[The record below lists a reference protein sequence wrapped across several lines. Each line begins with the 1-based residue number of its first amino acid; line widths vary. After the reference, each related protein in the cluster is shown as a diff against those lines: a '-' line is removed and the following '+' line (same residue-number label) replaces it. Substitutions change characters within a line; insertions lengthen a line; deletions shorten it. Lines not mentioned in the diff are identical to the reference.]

1 MCYNTIEKG
10 ANVKIT
16 LCSSKGQKQGG
27 YVMSY
32 AIIRNAKYK
41 SENLKGIYRHNERR
55 NTNYSNKNIDKEK
68 SYLNYSL
75 KSPQFTYEKEFQRIK
90 KEYNLKGQVKTV
102 SNIVCEYIITSDKAF
117 FDTVGEVETKRY
129 FETAYKFVCEYKD
142 LGEQYI
148 LSAKVHMDEETP
160 HMHLVFI
167 PVVHTTDKKGNDID
181 KIACSEFWKAKDSYR
196 QLQDAF
202 YNYMVANNFELERGN
217 PSEKIHLSVE
227 DYKNITN
234 FEQNK
239 TLLKDI
245 KIELPEVPDIS
256 NFRWTIKNR
265 DEKIQEQ
272 IIKPKDKAIQ
282 ELQEQNALLTIAL
295 NKQIKTVDK
304 AIKHEKN
311 IKPILNENAE
321 LKEKYENLENN
332 YNSRLQ
338 EETRKIENKYEEQI
352 SYLENEN
359 NFLKNIINT
368 LQKTVH
374 KFIEWVCIKFSI
386 TDEESFVRKFE
397 IENDIYLDPE
407 KQIEHEEELEYEEM
421 EW

>member
-1 MCYNTIEKG
+1 
-10 ANVKIT
+10 
-16 LCSSKGQKQGG
+16 
-27 YVMSY
+27 MSY

-55 NTNYSNKNIDKEK
+55 NTNYSNKNINKDKT
-68 SYLNYSL
+68 YLNYSL
-75 KSPQFTYEKEFQRIK
+75 KSTQFTYEKEFQRIR

-102 SNIVCEYIITSDKAF
+102 SNIVCEYIITSNKALF
-117 FDTVGEVETKRY
+117 ETIGEDETRRY

-167 PVVHTTDKKGNDID
+167 PVVHTTDKNGNNID

-202 YNYMVANNFELERGN
+202 YKYMVANHFELERGN
-217 PSEKIHLSVE
+217 PSEKVHLSVE

-234 FEQNK
+234 FEKSK
-239 TLLKDI
+239 TLLQDVKMD
-245 KIELPEVPDIS
+245 LPETPDITS
-256 NFRWTIKNR
+256 FKKIMINR

-282 ELQEQNALLTIAL
+282 ELKEQNFLLTMAL

-304 AIKHEKN
+304 AIKYEKD
-311 IKPILNENAE
+311 IKPILDENAE
-321 LKEKYENLENN
+321 FKEKCEVLEIT
-332 YNSRLQ
+332 YNAKIQ

-386 TDEESFVRKFE
+386 TDEDSFIRKFE
-397 IENDIYLDPE
+397 YENDIYLAPE
-407 KQIEHEEELEYEEM
+407 KQIEHEKELEYEEM

>member
-1 MCYNTIEKG
+1 
-10 ANVKIT
+10 
-16 LCSSKGQKQGG
+16 
-27 YVMSY
+27 MSY

-41 SENLKGIYRHNERR
+41 SENLKGIYRHNERK
-55 NTNYSNKNIDKEK
+55 NTNYSNKNIDKDK

-75 KSPQFTYEKEFQRIK
+75 KSPQFTYEKEFQRIR
-90 KEYNLKGQVKTV
+90 KEYNLKGQIKTV

-117 FDTVGEVETKRY
+117 FETIGEVETRRY
-129 FETAYKFVCEYKD
+129 FETAYKFVCNYKD

-167 PVVHTTDKKGNDID
+167 PVVHTKDKKGNDID
-181 KIACSEFWKAKDSYR
+181 KIACSEFWKSKDSYR
-196 QLQDAF
+196 QLQDSF

-234 FEQNK
+234 FEKSK

-272 IIKPKDKAIQ
+272 IIKPKDQAIQ
-282 ELQEQNALLTIAL
+282 ELKEQNFMLIMAL

-304 AIKHEKN
+304 AIKYEKN
-311 IKPILNENAE
+311 IKPILDENAE
-321 LKEKYENLENN
+321 LKVKCETLEND
-332 YNSRLQ
+332 YNTKL
-338 EETRKIENKYEEQI
+338 EEVTKKIKNKYEEHI

-359 NFLKNIINT
+359 NFLKKVINT

-397 IENDIYLDPE
+397 NENDIYLDPE
-407 KQIEHEEELEYEEM
+407 KQIEHEEELEGEYEM
-421 EW
+421 

>member
-1 MCYNTIEKG
+1 
-10 ANVKIT
+10 
-16 LCSSKGQKQGG
+16 
-27 YVMSY
+27 MSY

-68 SYLNYSL
+68 SNLNYSL
-75 KSPQFTYEKEFQRIK
+75 KSPQFTYEKEFERIR
-90 KEYNLKGQVKTV
+90 KEYNLKGQIKTV
-102 SNIVCEYIITSDKAF
+102 SNIVCEYIITSDKTF
-117 FDTVGEVETKRY
+117 FENIGENETKRY

-167 PVVHTTDKKGNDID
+167 PVVHTKDTKGNDID

-202 YNYMVANNFELERGN
+202 FEFMVVNNFELERGN
-217 PSEKIHLSVE
+217 PSEKVHLSVE

-234 FEQNK
+234 FEESK
-239 TLLKDI
+239 TLLQDI
-245 KIELPEVPDIS
+245 KTELPETPDITS
-256 NFRWTIKNR
+256 LKKLMINR

-282 ELQEQNALLTIAL
+282 ELKEQNFLLTMAL

-304 AIKHEKN
+304 AIKYEKD
-311 IKPILNENAE
+311 IKPILDENAE
-321 LKEKYENLENN
+321 LKEKCETLENN
-332 YNSRLQ
+332 YNTKLQ
-338 EETRKIENKYEEQI
+338 EETKKIENKYKEHI

-359 NFLKNIINT
+359 NFLKNILNT
-368 LQKTVH
+368 LQKTVN

-386 TDEESFVRKFE
+386 TDEDAFVRKFE

-407 KQIEHEEELEYEEM
+407 KQLEHEEELEYEEM

>member
-1 MCYNTIEKG
+1 
-10 ANVKIT
+10 
-16 LCSSKGQKQGG
+16 
-27 YVMSY
+27 MSY

-75 KSPQFTYEKEFQRIK
+75 KSPQFTYEKEFQRIR

-117 FDTVGEVETKRY
+117 FKTIGEVETRRY
-129 FETAYKFVCEYKD
+129 FETAYKFVCNYKD

-167 PVVHTTDKKGNDID
+167 PVVHTQDKNGNNID

-202 YNYMVANNFELERGN
+202 FEFMVANNFELERGN
-217 PSEKIHLSVE
+217 PSEKVHLSVE
-227 DYKNITN
+227 EYKNITN
-234 FEQNK
+234 FEKSK

-282 ELQEQNALLTIAL
+282 ELQEQNALLTLAL
-295 NKQIKTVDK
+295 NRQIKTVDK
-304 AIKHEKN
+304 AIKYEN
-311 IKPILNENAE
+311 DIKTILNENAE
-321 LKEKYENLENN
+321 LKEKYENLENA
-332 YNSRLQ
+332 YNAKLQ
-338 EETRKIENKYEEQI
+338 EETRKIENKYEEHI

-359 NFLKNIINT
+359 SFLKTILNT

-397 IENDIYLDPE
+397 VENDIYLDPE

>member
-1 MCYNTIEKG
+1 
-10 ANVKIT
+10 
-16 LCSSKGQKQGG
+16 
-27 YVMSY
+27 MSY

-75 KSPQFTYEKEFQRIK
+75 KSPQFTYEKEFERIR
-90 KEYNLKGQVKTV
+90 KEYNLKGQIKTV

-117 FDTVGEVETKRY
+117 FETIGEDETRRY
-129 FETAYKFVCEYKD
+129 FETAYKFVCEYKN

-167 PVVHTTDKKGNDID
+167 PVVHTTDKKGNNID

-202 YNYMVANNFELERGN
+202 YNYMVANSFKLERGN
-217 PSEKIHLSVE
+217 PSEKVHLSVE

-234 FEQNK
+234 FEESK

-282 ELQEQNALLTIAL
+282 ELQEQNALLTMAL
-295 NKQIKTVDK
+295 NRQIKTVDK
-304 AIKHEKN
+304 AIKYEKD
-311 IKPILNENAE
+311 IKPILDENAE
-321 LKEKYENLENN
+321 LKEKCKTMENS
-332 YNSRLQ
+332 YYTKLQ
-338 EETRKIENKYEEQI
+338 EETKKIENKYEEHI

-359 NFLKNIINT
+359 SFLKKVINT
-368 LQKTVH
+368 LQKTVN

-386 TDEESFVRKFE
+386 TDEDSFVRKFE

>member
-1 MCYNTIEKG
+1 
-10 ANVKIT
+10 
-16 LCSSKGQKQGG
+16 
-27 YVMSY
+27 MSY

-55 NTNYSNKNIDKEK
+55 NTNYSNKNINKDKT
-68 SYLNYSL
+68 YLNYSL
-75 KSPQFTYEKEFQRIK
+75 KSTQFTYEKEFQRIR

-102 SNIVCEYIITSDKAF
+102 SNIVCEYIITSNKALF
-117 FDTVGEVETKRY
+117 ETIGEDETRRY

-167 PVVHTTDKKGNDID
+167 PVVHTTDKNGNNID

-202 YNYMVANNFELERGN
+202 YKYMVANHFELERGN
-217 PSEKIHLSVE
+217 PSEKVHLSVE

-234 FEQNK
+234 FEKSK
-239 TLLKDI
+239 TLLQDVKMD
-245 KIELPEVPDIS
+245 LPETPDITS
-256 NFRWTIKNR
+256 FKKIMINR

-282 ELQEQNALLTIAL
+282 ELKEQNFLLTMAL

-304 AIKHEKN
+304 AIKYEKD
-311 IKPILNENAE
+311 IKPILDENAE
-321 LKEKYENLENN
+321 FKEKCEVLEIT
-332 YNSRLQ
+332 YNAKIQ
-338 EETRKIENKYEEQI
+338 EETRKIEKKYEEQI

-386 TDEESFVRKFE
+386 TDEDSFIRKFE
-397 IENDIYLDPE
+397 CENDIYLAPE
-407 KQIEHEEELEYEEM
+407 KQIEHEKELEYEEM